1 MGNIAVSREPL
12 RSSGVTTPSVWD
24 PFRAMREL
32 MNWEPFRE
40 MAPSI
45 PQLTNFAPSF
55 DVKETPEGYVFKCD
69 VPGVKE
75 SDLSVTL
82 TGNRLSING
91 KRESERKESGDT
103 YYTYERSYGDFS
115 RVFTLPDGVD
125 PNSVMADLKD
135 GVLTVSIRKS
145 EQAQAKRIAIKTA
158 AQKS

>member
-1 MGNIAVSREPL
+1 MANITVSKEAPR
-12 RSSGVTTPSVWD
+12 TTPSVWD
-24 PFRAMREL
+24 PFRVMREL
-32 MNWEPFRE
+32 MNWEPFAE

-45 PQLTNFAPSF
+45 PQLSEFAPSF
-55 DVKETPEGYVFKCD
+55 DVKETPEGYVFKAD

-91 KRESERKESGDT
+91 KRESERKESTDT

-115 RVFTLPDGVD
+115 RVFTLPEGVD
-125 PNSVMADLKD
+125 PNGVMADLKD
-135 GVLTVSIRKS
+135 GVLTVSIKKS
-145 EQAQAKRIAIKTA
+145 EQAQAKRIAVKSA